1 MSNFFIAMDNSEIV
15 IQASYD
21 QIERA
26 LEKVGLTAER
36 YKQQEAELEE
46 LRKQQNN
53 EPVEVTEE

>member
-1 MSNFFIAMDNSEIV
+1 MSNFFIALDNSEIV

-46 LRKQQNN
+46 LRNQ
-53 EPVEVTEE
+53 EVSNDADIE